1 MDVVMT
7 GNEFHSY
14 SFEFCP
20 TCFRWKKSY
29 LHESILVCITVI
41 IIFVITIFMIIIFVI
56 FFIWFQISRFF
67 WQEGGGIIFVL

>member
-29 LHESILVCITVI
+29 LHESILVCIT
-41 IIFVITIFMIIIFVI
+41 MIIIFVI
-56 FFIWFQISRFF
+56 ITFVIILIWFQISRFF